1 MPHGVDALRFV
12 RMNQL
17 KTKTLRIMKK
27 PTKNET
33 RHKSYR
39 RPGLFVTCIEPDAG
53 YAMSSVELDPVE
65 EEDFTWY

>member
-1 MPHGVDALRFV
+1 
-12 RMNQL
+12 
-17 KTKTLRIMKK
+17 MKK

-33 RHKSYR
+33 RQKSYR
-39 RPGLFVTCIEPDAG
+39 RPGLFVACIEPDAG